1 MRKRVFHP
9 PFFRERT
16 FAASPCPVRKTA
28 TSEQSATETDRPIPD
43 TGLPRWIWHT
53 HIQIK
58 VVPWKH
64 AFALEVR
71 AEAFFIFCFI
81 FRKSV
86 HSLQLYSNR
95 IHFHRFQIQV
105 QPVMLNHPVAEHLP
119 QDIAA
124 ELCQRGIDEQVLPV
138 QCFRQRAAR
147 TGVFFLYPMMYRH
160 ETCDYFQGTD
170 SFIQF
175 WMPAVFI
182 FFGTVPITTCPVV
195 CVFPKSIQYK
205 GVS

>member
-1 MRKRVFHP
+1 MRL
-9 PFFRERT
+9 T
-16 FAASPCPVRKTA
+16 
-28 TSEQSATETDRPIPD
+28 I
-43 TGLPRWIWHT
+43 
-53 HIQIK
+53 
-58 VVPWKH
+58 
-64 AFALEVR
+64 
-71 AEAFFIFCFI
+71 
-81 FRKSV
+81 
-86 HSLQLYSNR
+86 YSYIYR

-105 QPVMLNHPVAEHLP
+105 QPVMLDHPVAEHFP

-147 TGVFFLYPMMYRH
+147 TGVFFLYPRVPH

-175 WMPAVFI
+175 GCRLFY

>member
-1 MRKRVFHP
+1 MRL
-9 PFFRERT
+9 T
-16 FAASPCPVRKTA
+16 
-28 TSEQSATETDRPIPD
+28 I
-43 TGLPRWIWHT
+43 
-53 HIQIK
+53 
-58 VVPWKH
+58 
-64 AFALEVR
+64 
-71 AEAFFIFCFI
+71 
-81 FRKSV
+81 
-86 HSLQLYSNR
+86 YSYIYR

-138 QCFRQRAAR
+138 QCFRQRAAW
-147 TGVFFLYPMMYRH
+147 TGVFFLYPRVPH
-160 ETCDYFQGTD
+160 ETCDYFQELTVSYSLDAGC
-170 SFIQF
+170 
-175 WMPAVFI
+175 FI